1 MNYLRAI
8 KAIVEYI
15 FRGGLDD
22 DLRELQKD

>member
-1 MNYLRAI
+1 MSYLKAF